1 MQTDI
6 EPVSFDINDVKSL
19 ANGNITSS
27 SISDTLVG
35 MNHRMLPPSL
45 PKHQDRMGLVYFT
58 RPMLRLDVQ
67 NLVRDRRLAEFMAKV
82 PESIQRWARCT
93 LDPRQMLEYNYGNVD
108 GVSAITKKAISCP
121 LVNNELPFIPIL
133 SNQLMKL
140 NGWPDPVIDTYKS
153 PEGIYK
159 EVFIGVDGLY
169 DIYRNFTL
177 NATFKNSKLNPIYKL
192 INLWTLYMS
201 KVRSG
206 ELLPYEDMALFNI
219 LDYTTRVYVL
229 ILDETGDHVVGSAM
243 TGYSMPITSAMGA
256 RYDVDTS
263 QVFNSNTDEISIAFE
278 CSGAYYDDPYTLK
291 CFNDVVEVACPAMR
305 DRDRNN
311 FMVKIPRNYID
322 HFKFM
327 GFPRINFDDG
337 NRLETWVSRG
347 MAKMHL
353 EKINNF
359 KTAIGEPKVFIEGI
373 NYGNTSGDL
382 SQGKVS
388 VPAGFTNVP
397 GKASVMNVGTE
408 LDKIKQAGS
417 MVVDKI
423 SNMKSTADDILGKAS
438 GFADKLKTF
447 L

>member
-1 MQTDI
+1 MSTDI
-6 EPVSFDINDVKSL
+6 GPINFDINDVKSL

-93 LDPRQMLEYNYGNVD
+93 LDPRQMLEYKYD
-108 GVSAITKKAISCP
+108 SIQESSKIFKKAISCP

-153 PEGIYK
+153 PEGVYK

-192 INLWTLYMS
+192 MNLWTLYMS

-229 ILDETGDHVVGSAM
+229 ILDETGDLVVGSAM
-243 TGYSMPITSAMGA
+243 TGYSIPITAALGA

-263 QVFNSNTDEISIAFE
+263 QVFNNNTDEINIAFE

-291 CFNDVVEVACPAMR
+291 AFNEVVEMACPAMKDR
-305 DRDRNN
+305 DRDK
-311 FMVKIPRNYID
+311 FMVKIPRNAIE
-322 HFKFM
+322 HFKYM
-327 GFPRINFDDG
+327 GFPRINLDDG

-353 EKINNF
+353 DKINNF
-359 KTAIGEPKVFIEGI
+359 KQAIGEPKVFVEGV
-373 NYGNTSGDL
+373 NYGQTSGNL
-382 SQGKVS
+382 STGKVS
-388 VPAGFTNVP
+388 VPIGFNSSQ
-397 GKASVMNVGTE
+397 GKASNTDVLSDLTKIASSVGKVI
-408 LDKIKQAGS
+408 DKAQ
-417 MVVDKI
+417 
-423 SNMKSTADDILGKAS
+423 NMKNTVNDVLN
-438 GFADKLKTF
+438 KTSSLF
-447 L
+447 T

>member
-1 MQTDI
+1 MEQTQDVGPI
-6 EPVSFDINDVKSL
+6 NFDINDVKSL
-19 ANGNITSS
+19 AKGNASS
-27 SISDTLVG
+27 TSISDTLVG

-58 RPMLRLDVQ
+58 RPMLRLDPQ

-93 LDPRQMLEYNYGNVD
+93 LDPRQMTEYIYGNAD
-108 GVSAITKKAISCP
+108 GASKITKKAISCP

-133 SNQLMKL
+133 SNQLLKL

-192 INLWTLYMS
+192 MNLWTLYMS
-201 KVRSG
+201 KVKTG
-206 ELLPYEDMALFNI
+206 ELLPYEDFALFNM

-229 ILDETGDHVVGSAM
+229 VLDETGDIVVGSAM
-243 TGYSMPITSAMGA
+243 TGYSMPITSAIGS
-256 RYDVDTS
+256 RYDVDTT
-263 QVFNSNTDEISIAFE
+263 QVFNNNTDEINIAFE

-291 CFNDVVEVACPAMR
+291 CFNDLVEITCPAMQDKYR
-305 DRDRNN
+305 ETY
-311 FMVKIPRNYID
+311 MVRIPRMSLE
-322 HFKFM
+322 HFSFM
-327 GFPRINFDDG
+327 GFPRINFDEG

-353 EKINNF
+353 EKLNNF
-359 KTAIGEPKVFIEGI
+359 RAAIGEPKIFVDGV
-373 NYGNTSGDL
+373 NYFDKGGADL
-382 SQGKVS
+382 STGDFKYTGDPITSPGSANVMDVGS
-388 VPAGFTNVP
+388 DLNDIANAAGDVV
-397 GKASVMNVGTE
+397 ASINT
-408 LDKIKQAGS
+408 LNDFSDNSLA
-417 MVVDKI
+417 
-423 SNMKSTADDILGKAS
+423 
-438 GFADKLKTF
+438 
-447 L
+447 

>member
-1 MQTDI
+1 MSTDI
-6 EPVSFDINDVKSL
+6 GPINFDINDVKSL
-19 ANGNITSS
+19 ANANATSS

-93 LDPRQMLEYNYGNVD
+93 LDPRQMLEYEYGNVNGRS
-108 GVSAITKKAISCP
+108 GVFKKAISCP

-192 INLWTLYMS
+192 MNLWTLYMS

-219 LDYTTRVYVL
+219 LDYTTRIYVL
-229 ILDETGDHVVGSAM
+229 ILDETGDVVIGSAM
-243 TGYSMPITSAMGA
+243 TGYSIPITAALGA
-256 RYDVDTS
+256 RYDVDTA
-263 QVFNSNTDEISIAFE
+263 QVFNNNTDEISLAFE

-291 CFNDVVEVACPAMR
+291 AFNEVVEMACPAMKDI
-305 DRDRNN
+305 DREK
-311 FMVKIPRNYID
+311 FMVRIPRNSVE

-327 GFPRINFDDG
+327 GFPRINFDEG

-353 EKINNF
+353 NKLNTFRE
-359 KTAIGEPKVFIEGI
+359 AIREPKIFVEGV
-373 NYGNTSGDL
+373 NYGNTSGNL
-382 SQGKVS
+382 STGKVS
-388 VPAGFTNVP
+388 VPAGFSNIP
-397 GKASVMNVGTE
+397 GKSSVLDVASDLNKIVASAGKVI
-408 LDKIKQAGS
+408 DKA
-417 MVVDKI
+417 V
-423 SNMKSTADDILGKAS
+423 NMKNTVDDITAKAKS
-438 GFADKLKTF
+438 LKSF
-447 L
+447 FS